1 MVDYNIILLDDFDW
15 GYVGIS
21 KQDVIKKINGT
32 ELKVLSEN
40 VYTMIIIDNC
50 GKSIFT
56 VKEILEKLE
65 IHYDTMYY
73 QIIPET
79 KLVEFN

>member
-15 GYVGIS
+15 KYVGVS
-21 KQDVIKKINGT
+21 KQDVVKKINST

-65 IHYDTMYY
+65 IHYDTIYY
-73 QIIPET
+73 QIVPGTE
-79 KLVEFN
+79 LVKFN

>member
-1 MVDYNIILLDDFDW
+1 
-15 GYVGIS
+15 
-21 KQDVIKKINGT
+21 
-32 ELKVLSEN
+32 
-40 VYTMIIIDNC
+40 MIIIDNC

-56 VKEILEKLE
+56 VKEILEKLD